1 MTRARALAP
10 VDELAAIIT
19 VDGVWLPSTPPADQ
33 GGKPLMGSVISPDY
47 LAQGLTYLVDQGMLR
62 TEGTIAQVWVLGL
75 AAVEA
80 LGWAIDPG
88 EQARGVTMR
97 QLQEQARERLAQ
109 AVADARP
116 DLEARGWTLR
126 DGWETGGYRVRLQ
139 RLPKGPLARGKARKP
154 EPRVDVVLEVYAWT
168 TGGGSEND
176 EREMLGVLGGESA
189 GTGLPDSDTD
199 IDAARVEMGRRL
211 GWCVQHFGMLPGVT
225 GSATGAAL
233 AERIWRAAEER
244 NTGIQA
250 KIDAGRA
257 TKERFSVFPI
267 GPGPLPPLNDPPAGD
282 VEPRITWTRLPSR
295 AEIEAADRIA
305 ITDQRASYLAGKPN
319 LALGDPVTL
328 NATELDAALWFSA
341 EENPAK
347 WPAGLWRV
355 QFPAP
360 ELVPDWGMLPPFHQT
375 WWQSGDADPDTY
387 PILWTTT
394 ETLAGMAAD
403 PDKGGFGIDWCR
415 ENIPFIEGWTYPHA
429 GHALDKWQGTLSTAY
444 KTAVS
449 TGDRPMKAIT
459 GDIYK
464 GYIGRWLQGPDQW
477 GKYRARHSQK
487 VWYQQVH
494 ALATVRNRRR
504 AAEIHARTAEAGHAL
519 FPVRANTDD
528 LMYLI
533 PAGLDAALLAD
544 DDSDGRFTL
553 GRMVIKHLA
562 PLTDADRAALLAA
575 VDAADLTAFTNAAS
589 AAFAAAE
596 GRA

>member
-1 MTRARALAP
+1 MTTRARTLAP
-10 VDELAAIIT
+10 VDEVAAIIT
-19 VDGVWLPSTPPADQ
+19 ADGVWLPSTPPADQ
-33 GGKPLMGSVISPDY
+33 GGKPLMGAVLSPDY
-47 LAQGLTYLVDQGMLR
+47 LAQGLTYMVDCGMLR

-75 AAVEA
+75 AAAEA

-97 QLQEQARERLAQ
+97 QLQEQARERLTQ
-109 AVADARP
+109 AVADTRP

-126 DGWETGGYRVRLQ
+126 DKWESGGYRVRLE
-139 RLPKGPLARGKARKP
+139 RLPKGPLVKGPRKL

-168 TGGGSEND
+168 TGGGSGND
-176 EREMLGVLGGESA
+176 EREMLGVLGGEAA

-199 IDAARVEMGRRL
+199 PDAARVELGRRL
-211 GWCVQHFGMLPGVT
+211 SWCVQHFGQLPGVT

-233 AERIWRAAEER
+233 AERIWRDGEER
-244 NTGIQA
+244 NKAIQA

-257 TKERFSVFPI
+257 TKERPSVFPT
-267 GPGPLPPLNDPPAGD
+267 GPGPLPPLNNPPIGD
-282 VEPRITWTRLPSR
+282 VEPRITWARMPSR

-305 ITDQRASYLAGKPN
+305 ISDQRASYLAAKPN
-319 LALGDPVTL
+319 LALGDPVML
-328 NATELDAALWFSA
+328 TEDELGAALWFSP
-341 EENPAK
+341 EENPGK
-347 WPAGLWRV
+347 WPVGLWHALM
-355 QFPAP
+355 PIP
-360 ELVPDWGMLPPFHQT
+360 ELVPDWATMPPFHQT
-375 WWQSGDADPDTY
+375 WWQSGESDPQQFVA
-387 PILWTTT
+387 LWVTT
-394 ETLAGMAAD
+394 ETLAGMAAA
-403 PDKGGFGIDWCR
+403 PDKGGYGLEWCR
-415 ENIPFIEGWTYPHA
+415 EHIPLIEAWTYPHA
-429 GHALDKWQGTLSTAY
+429 GHALDKWQETLSIAY
-444 KTAVS
+444 KTAVA
-449 TGDRPMKAIT
+449 TADQPMKAIT

-504 AAEIHARTAEAGHAL
+504 AAEIHARTAEAGHPL
-519 FPVRANTDD
+519 YPIRANTDD

-544 DDSDGRFTL
+544 DDSDGRYTL

-562 PLTDADRAALLAA
+562 PITDTARTALLAA
-575 VDAADLTAFTNAAS
+575 VDARDGTAFTTAVS
-589 AAFAAAE
+589 ETFAAEE

>member
-1 MTRARALAP
+1 MAT
-10 VDELAAIIT
+10 IIT

-33 GGKPLMGSVISPDY
+33 GGAPLMGSVISPDY
-47 LAQGLTYLVDQGMLR
+47 LAQGLTYLVDRGMLR

-109 AVADARP
+109 VVADARP

-189 GTGLPDSDTD
+189 GTGLPDSDAD

-244 NTGIQA
+244 NAGIQA

-257 TKERFSVFPI
+257 TKERPSVFPT

-282 VEPRITWTRLPSR
+282 VEPRITWSRLPSR
-295 AEIEAADRIA
+295 EEIEAADRIA

-341 EENPAK
+341 EGNPAK
-347 WPAGLWRV
+347 WPVGLWRV

-375 WWQSGDADPDTY
+375 WWQVGESDPGTY

-415 ENIPFIEGWTYPHA
+415 ENIPFIEAWTYPHA
-429 GHALDKWQGTLSTAY
+429 GHALDKWQETLSTAY

-449 TGDRPMKAIT
+449 TGDRSMKAIT

-519 FPVRANTDD
+519 FPVRANT
-528 LMYLI
+528 
-533 PAGLDAALLAD
+533 
-544 DDSDGRFTL
+544 
-553 GRMVIKHLA
+553 
-562 PLTDADRAALLAA
+562 
-575 VDAADLTAFTNAAS
+575 
-589 AAFAAAE
+589 
-596 GRA
+596 